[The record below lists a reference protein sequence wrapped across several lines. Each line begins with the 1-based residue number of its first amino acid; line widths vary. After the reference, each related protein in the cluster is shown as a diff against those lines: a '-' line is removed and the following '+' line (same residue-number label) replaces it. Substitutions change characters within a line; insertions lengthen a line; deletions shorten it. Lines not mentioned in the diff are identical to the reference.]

1 MHGRPLYLGMKARC
15 AVLAL
20 ISAGVLSG
28 LGRYQQPATSNA
40 PKAINPATFGGEKFI
55 TRPSKDSVMS
65 FTFAAEISEIL
76 AKGGQSVKKGQ
87 PLVRARDEDV
97 RAQRDLAKIMT
108 EVDLDVQKA
117 QYGVDLAQVEFDAQ
131 LEVRDKKLAPT
142 AKIEFERAKATLAA
156 RKVDLEIARHE
167 RKQHLLQLAVRQAQL
182 DRLTLNAPFDGT
194 VDDVIVELGQVKRE
208 TEPVL
213 RVVNTDPLWI
223 DVPTPTSQT
232 LTLGLKPGDKAW
244 CLLDLPGEAK
254 VWTGKVIEVGAA
266 ADPASNTRR
275 VRVELPN
282 PSQWPSGMTAW
293 VRFTPPEGEWAARI
307 AGPAKQAAAN

>member
-1 MHGRPLYLGMKARC
+1 MKARC

>member
-1 MHGRPLYLGMKARC
+1 MKVQL

-20 ISAGVLSG
+20 VGLAAVAGLAQSQPPASTPVKALS
-28 LGRYQQPATSNA
+28 
-40 PKAINPATFGGEKFI
+40 PATFGGEKFI
-55 TRPSKDSVMS
+55 TRPSRDSIMS

-76 AKGGQSVKKGQ
+76 VKGGQKVKKGE

-97 RAQRDLAKIMT
+97 RAQRDLAKIIT

-117 QYGVDLAQVEFDAQ
+117 QYGVDLAKVEFEAQ
-131 LEVRDKKLAPT
+131 QELRDKKSGGN
-142 AKIEFERAKATLAA
+142 KIEYARAEATLNA
-156 RKVDLEIARHE
+156 RKVDLEIAKHE
-167 RKQHLLQLAVRQAQL
+167 RKQQVLQLAVRQAQL
-182 DRLTLNAPFDGT
+182 DRLSIVAPFDGL
-194 VDDVIVELGQVKRE
+194 VDDVIVDIGQVKRE

-213 RVVNTDPLWI
+213 RIVNTDPLWI

-293 VRFTPPEGEWAARI
+293 VRFTAPEGEWAARV
-307 AGPAKQAAAN
+307 AEPANPPKQAAAN